1 MAKSKKQKE
10 SIAEAH
16 QKKQQQKA
24 AEAKNHN
31 IKILR
36 RILALIC
43 GLCGVVLYLN
53 TLHHGFVLD
62 DFSVILENRITKQGL
77 KAIPQIFSSS
87 YRSGYYLGT
96 DELYRPIPK
105 SIFAISWNW
114 FGENP
119 LPLHLLNIVLYGITG
134 ILLFNFCYL
143 LFPNLIFSFVASM
156 LFMFHPIHTE
166 VVANI
171 KSVDEILSLMLCIS
185 ACIFLIRYV
194 QTKNI
199 TAMVA
204 TSVCFFAALLSKES
218 SITFLA
224 IFPLLIL
231 LKSDKKATS
240 FNWSEVLK
248 PMLTLAVFALLFL
261 MIRHSVLSKI
271 ASGDPSIADNLL
283 MAAKSYDQKFA
294 TAVLILGM
302 YLKLLFIP
310 HPLVFDYSY
319 NQIPLVGI
327 GNMWFILS
335 LLIHT
340 GLLIWAILIWKKNKL
355 LSFTVLFYFIS
366 MSIYS
371 NIFYMIGS
379 SFGERFLYTASFG
392 FCMAVAY
399 ALSLISRNQN
409 AENVV
414 AFFKNNLTVL
424 LILMPVAAA
433 FAYKTITRN
442 TVWKS
447 NYTLYANDVNLSPNS
462 TRTHYYYGNLL
473 AKDDF
478 QKGKTDQEKDSIQ
491 KLALSELE
499 KSVGIFP
506 FGDAYNQMGIIYD
519 KRKDF
524 KKSFESY
531 QQAMKAAPNDP
542 MIQNNLGSLYFNMGQ
557 IPEAKAC
564 YEKAVQLNPSYSEAF
579 MNLGSACGM
588 MKLYDDAVT
597 NYLKAIKFDPNLSQ
611 AYYYLGLTYRFKG
624 DQQNSEYYYNL
635 AAKMDPE
642 KYSRKK

>member
-1 MAKSKKQKE
+1 MAKNKKQKE

-16 QKKQQQKA
+16 QRKQLQKV
-24 AEAKNHN
+24 AEARNSN

-36 RILALIC
+36 RVLTLIC
-43 GLCGVVLYLN
+43 GLCGVIIYLN

-62 DFSVILENRITKQGL
+62 DYSVILENRITKQGV

-105 SIFAISWNW
+105 SIFAISWNL
-114 FGENP
+114 FGDNP
-119 LPLHLLNIVLYGITG
+119 LPLHLLNIVLYGVTG
-134 ILLFNFCYL
+134 IVLFNFCYL

-156 LFMFHPIHTE
+156 LFVLHPVHTE

-171 KSVDEILSLMLCIS
+171 KSVDEILSFLLCIS
-185 ACIFLIRYV
+185 ACIFLVRYV
-194 QTKNI
+194 QTKKI
-199 TAMVA
+199 A
-204 TSVCFFAALLSKES
+204 TLVLTSICFFTALLSKES

-224 IFPLLIL
+224 ILPLLIFI
-231 LKSDKKATS
+231 KSVKKETS
-240 FNWSEVLK
+240 LNWSAAIK
-248 PMLTLAVFALLFL
+248 PILTLVAFAFLFL
-261 MIRHSVLSKI
+261 IIRHSVLSKI

-294 TAVLILGM
+294 TSIMILGM

-310 HPLVFDYSY
+310 HPLVFDYSF
-319 NQIPLVGI
+319 NQIPLVGM
-327 GNMWFILS
+327 GNIWFILS
-335 LLIHT
+335 LAIHI
-340 GLLIWAILIWKKNKL
+340 GLLLWAVLLWKKNKL
-355 LSFTVLFYFIS
+355 LSFTILFYFIS
-366 MSIYS
+366 MSIYA

-399 ALSLISRNQN
+399 ALSLLSKNQN
-409 AENVV
+409 AETVSS
-414 AFFKNNLTVL
+414 FFKTNLTVF
-424 LILMPVAAA
+424 LILFPVAGV

-478 QKGKTDQEKDSIQ
+478 QNGKTDQEKDSIQ

-499 KSVGIFP
+499 KSVAIFP
-506 FGDAYNQMGIIYD
+506 FGDAYNQMGIIYN
-519 KRKDF
+519 KRKDY
-524 KKSFESY
+524 KKSFENY
-531 QQAMKAAPNDP
+531 QLAMKAAPNDP

-564 YEKAVQLNPSYSEAF
+564 YEKAVLLNPSYSEAW

-588 MKLYDDAVT
+588 MKLYDEAVT
-597 NYLKAIKFDPNLSQ
+597 NYLKAIKFDPNLAQ

-624 DQQNSEYYYNL
+624 DQQNSAFYYDK

-642 KYSRKK
+642 KYGKK

>member
-1 MAKSKKQKE
+1 MAKNKKQKE

-16 QKKQQQKA
+16 QRKQLQKV
-24 AEAKNHN
+24 AETRNSN

-36 RILALIC
+36 RVLALIC
-43 GLCGVVLYLN
+43 GLCGVIIYLN

-62 DFSVILENRITKQGL
+62 DYSVILENRITKQGV

-105 SIFAISWNW
+105 SIFAISWNL
-114 FGENP
+114 FGDNP
-119 LPLHLLNIVLYGITG
+119 LPLHLLNIVLYGATG
-134 ILLFNFCYL
+134 IVLFNFCYL
-143 LFPNLIFSFVASM
+143 VFPNLIFSFVASM
-156 LFMFHPIHTE
+156 LFVLHPVHTE

-171 KSVDEILSLMLCIS
+171 KSVDEILSFLLCIS
-185 ACIFLIRYV
+185 ACIFLVRYV
-194 QTKNI
+194 QTKKI
-199 TAMVA
+199 AAIVL
-204 TSVCFFAALLSKES
+204 TSICYFAALLSKES

-231 LKSDKKATS
+231 IKSVKKETS
-240 FNWSEVLK
+240 FSWSAVIK
-248 PMLTLAVFALLFL
+248 PILTLVAFALLFL
-261 MIRHSVLSKI
+261 LIRHSVLSKI

-294 TAVLILGM
+294 TSILILGM

-310 HPLVFDYSY
+310 HPLVFDYSF
-319 NQIPLVGI
+319 NQIPLVGM
-327 GNMWFILS
+327 GNIWFILS
-335 LLIHT
+335 MAIHI
-340 GLLIWAILIWKKNKL
+340 GLLLWAVLLWKKNKL
-355 LSFTVLFYFIS
+355 LSFTILFYFIS
-366 MSIYS
+366 MSIYA

-399 ALSLISRNQN
+399 ALSLLSKNQN
-409 AENVV
+409 AETVSS
-414 AFFKNNLTVL
+414 FFKTNLNVF
-424 LILMPVAAA
+424 LIFTPVAGA
-433 FAYKTITRN
+433 FVYKTITRN

-473 AKDDF
+473 GKDDF
-478 QKGKTDQEKDSIQ
+478 QNGKTDQEKDSIQ

-499 KSVGIFP
+499 KSVAIFP

-531 QQAMKAAPNDP
+531 QLAMKAAPNDP

-588 MKLYDDAVT
+588 LKQYDEAVT
-597 NYLKAIKFDPNLSQ
+597 NYLKAIKFDPNLAQ

-624 DQQNSEYYYNL
+624 DQQNSAFYYDK
-635 AAKMDPE
+635 AAKMDPV
-642 KYSRKK
+642 KYGKK

>member
-1 MAKSKKQKE
+1 MAKNKKQKE

-16 QKKQQQKA
+16 QRKQLQKV
-24 AEAKNHN
+24 AEARNSN

-36 RILALIC
+36 RVLALIC
-43 GLCGVVLYLN
+43 GLCGVIIYLN

-62 DFSVILENRITKQGL
+62 DYSVILENRITKQGV

-105 SIFAISWNW
+105 SIFAISWNL
-114 FGENP
+114 FGDNP
-119 LPLHLLNIVLYGITG
+119 LPLHLLNIVLYGVTG
-134 ILLFNFCYL
+134 IVLFNFCYL

-156 LFMFHPIHTE
+156 LFVLHPVHTE

-171 KSVDEILSLMLCIS
+171 KSVDEILSFLLCIS
-185 ACIFLIRYV
+185 ACIFLVRYV
-194 QTKNI
+194 QTKKI
-199 TAMVA
+199 A
-204 TSVCFFAALLSKES
+204 TLVLTSICFFTALLSKES

-224 IFPLLIL
+224 IFPLLIFI
-231 LKSDKKATS
+231 KSVKKETS
-240 FNWSEVLK
+240 LNWSAAIK
-248 PMLTLAVFALLFL
+248 PILTLVAFAFLFL
-261 MIRHSVLSKI
+261 IIRHSVLSKI

-294 TAVLILGM
+294 TSIMILGM

-310 HPLVFDYSY
+310 HPLVFDYSF
-319 NQIPLVGI
+319 NQIPLVGM
-327 GNMWFILS
+327 GNIWFILS
-335 LLIHT
+335 LAIHI
-340 GLLIWAILIWKKNKL
+340 GLLLWAVLLWKKNKL
-355 LSFTVLFYFIS
+355 LSFTILFYFIS
-366 MSIYS
+366 MSIYA

-399 ALSLISRNQN
+399 ALSLLSKNQN
-409 AENVV
+409 AETVSS
-414 AFFKNNLTVL
+414 FFKTNLTVF
-424 LILMPVAAA
+424 LILFPVAGV

-478 QKGKTDQEKDSIQ
+478 QNGKTDQEKDSIQ

-499 KSVGIFP
+499 KSVAIFP
-506 FGDAYNQMGIIYD
+506 FGDAYNQMGIIYN

-531 QQAMKAAPNDP
+531 QLAMKAAPNDP

-564 YEKAVQLNPSYSEAF
+564 YEKAVLLNPSYSEAW

-588 MKLYDDAVT
+588 LKQYDEAVT
-597 NYLKAIKFDPNLSQ
+597 NYLKAIKFDPNLAQ

-624 DQQNSEYYYNL
+624 DQQNSAFYYDK
-635 AAKMDPE
+635 AAKMDPV
-642 KYSRKK
+642 KYGKK

>member
-1 MAKSKKQKE
+1 MAKNKKQKE

-16 QKKQQQKA
+16 QRKQQQKV

-105 SIFAISWNW
+105 SIFAISWNL
-114 FGENP
+114 FGDNP
-119 LPLHLLNIVLYGITG
+119 LPLHLLNIVLYGVTG
-134 ILLFNFCYL
+134 IVLFNFCYL

-156 LFMFHPIHTE
+156 LFVLHPVHTE

-171 KSVDEILSLMLCIS
+171 KSVDEILSFLLCIS
-185 ACIFLIRYV
+185 ACIFLVRYV
-194 QTKNI
+194 QTKKI
-199 TAMVA
+199 A
-204 TSVCFFAALLSKES
+204 TLVLTSICFFTALLSKES

-224 IFPLLIL
+224 ILPLLIFI
-231 LKSDKKATS
+231 KSVKKETS
-240 FNWSEVLK
+240 LNWSAAIK
-248 PMLTLAVFALLFL
+248 PILTLVAFAFLFL
-261 MIRHSVLSKI
+261 IIRHSVLSKI

-294 TAVLILGM
+294 TSIMILGM

-310 HPLVFDYSY
+310 HPLVFDYSF
-319 NQIPLVGI
+319 NQIPLVGM
-327 GNMWFILS
+327 GNIWFILS
-335 LLIHT
+335 LAIHI
-340 GLLIWAILIWKKNKL
+340 GLLLWAVLLWKKNKL
-355 LSFTVLFYFIS
+355 LSFTILFYFIS
-366 MSIYS
+366 MSIYA

-399 ALSLISRNQN
+399 ALSLLSKNQN
-409 AENVV
+409 AETVSS
-414 AFFKNNLTVL
+414 FFKTNLTVF
-424 LILMPVAAA
+424 LILFPVAGV

-478 QKGKTDQEKDSIQ
+478 QNGKTDQEKDSIQ

-499 KSVGIFP
+499 KSVAIFP
-506 FGDAYNQMGIIYD
+506 FGDAYNQMGIIYN

-531 QQAMKAAPNDP
+531 QLAMKAAPNDP

-564 YEKAVQLNPSYSEAF
+564 YEKAVLLNPSYSEAW

-588 MKLYDDAVT
+588 MKLYDEAVT
-597 NYLKAIKFDPNLSQ
+597 NYLKAIKFDPNLAQ

-624 DQQNSEYYYNL
+624 DQQNSAFYYDK

-642 KYSRKK
+642 KYGKK

>member
-1 MAKSKKQKE
+1 MAKNKKQKE

-16 QKKQQQKA
+16 QRKQLQKV
-24 AEAKNHN
+24 AEARNSN

-36 RILALIC
+36 RVLALLC
-43 GLCGVVLYLN
+43 GLCGVIIYLN

-62 DFSVILENRITKQGL
+62 DYSVILENRITKQGV
-77 KAIPQIFSSS
+77 KAIPHIFSSS

-105 SIFAISWNW
+105 SIFAISWNL
-114 FGENP
+114 FGDNP
-119 LPLHLLNIVLYGITG
+119 LPLHLLNIVLYGATG
-134 ILLFNFCYL
+134 IVLFNFCYL
-143 LFPNLIFSFVASM
+143 VFPNLIFSFVASM
-156 LFMFHPIHTE
+156 LFVLHPVHTE

-171 KSVDEILSLMLCIS
+171 KSVDEILSFLLCIS
-185 ACIFLIRYV
+185 ACIFLVRYV
-194 QTKNI
+194 QTKKI
-199 TAMVA
+199 TALVL
-204 TSVCFFAALLSKES
+204 TSICYFAALLSKES

-224 IFPLLIL
+224 IFPLLITI
-231 LKSDKKATS
+231 KKKKKETS
-240 FNWSEVLK
+240 FSWSAVIK
-248 PMLTLAVFALLFL
+248 PILTLVAFALLFL
-261 MIRHSVLSKI
+261 IIRHSVLSKI

-294 TAVLILGM
+294 TSIMILGM

-310 HPLVFDYSY
+310 HPLVFDYSF
-319 NQIPLVGI
+319 NQIPLVGM
-327 GNMWFILS
+327 GNIWFILS
-335 LLIHT
+335 MAIHI
-340 GLLIWAILIWKKNKL
+340 GLLLWAVLLWKKNKL
-355 LSFTVLFYFIS
+355 LSFTILFYFIS
-366 MSIYS
+366 MSIYA

-399 ALSLISRNQN
+399 ALSLLSKNQN
-409 AENVV
+409 AETVSS
-414 AFFKNNLTVL
+414 FFKTNLTVF
-424 LILMPVAAA
+424 LILFPVAGA

-473 AKDDF
+473 GKDDF
-478 QKGKTDQEKDSIQ
+478 QNGKTDQEKDSIQ

-499 KSVGIFP
+499 KSVSIFP

-531 QQAMKAAPNDP
+531 QLAMKAAPNDP

-588 MKLYDDAVT
+588 LKQYDEAVT
-597 NYLKAIKFDPNLSQ
+597 NYLKAIKFDPNLAQ

-624 DQQNSEYYYNL
+624 DQQNSAFYYDK
-635 AAKMDPE
+635 AAKMDPV
-642 KYSRKK
+642 KYGKK

>member
-1 MAKSKKQKE
+1 MAKIKKQKE
-10 SIAEAH
+10 SIAEAL
-16 QKKQQQKA
+16 QRKQLQKA
-24 AEAKNHN
+24 VEARNNN

-36 RILALIC
+36 RVLALIC
-43 GLCGVVLYLN
+43 GLCGVILYLN

-62 DFSVILENRITKQGL
+62 DYSVILENRITKQGV

-105 SIFAISWNW
+105 SLFAISWNL
-114 FGENP
+114 FGDNP
-119 LPLHLLNIVLYGITG
+119 LPLHLLNIILYGVIG
-134 ILLFNFCYL
+134 IVLFNFCYL

-156 LFMFHPIHTE
+156 LFVLHPVHTE

-171 KSVDEILSLMLCIS
+171 KSVDEILSFLLCIS
-185 ACIFLIRYV
+185 ACIFLARYV
-194 QTKNI
+194 QTKKI
-199 TAMVA
+199 TALVL
-204 TSVCFFAALLSKES
+204 TSICFFAALLSKES

-231 LKSDKKATS
+231 IKSVKKEAS
-240 FNWSEVLK
+240 FSWSAAMK
-248 PMLTLAVFALLFL
+248 PMLTLVAFAILFL
-261 MIRHSVLSKI
+261 IIRHSVLSKI

-294 TAVLILGM
+294 TAIMILGM

-310 HPLVFDYSY
+310 HPLVFDYSF
-319 NQIPLVGI
+319 NQIPLVGM
-327 GNMWFILS
+327 GNIWFILS
-335 LLIHT
+335 LAIHI
-340 GLLIWAILIWKKNKL
+340 GLLLWAVLFWKKNKL
-355 LSFTVLFYFIS
+355 LSFTILFYFIS
-366 MSIYS
+366 MSIYA

-399 ALSLISRNQN
+399 ALSLLSKDHN
-409 AENVV
+409 AEIVSS
-414 AFFKNNLTVL
+414 FFRNNLTVF
-424 LILMPVAAA
+424 LIFTPVAGA
-433 FAYKTITRN
+433 FIYKTITRN

-478 QKGKTDQEKDSIQ
+478 QNGKTDQEKDSIQ

-499 KSVGIFP
+499 KSVAIFP
-506 FGDAYNQMGIIYD
+506 FGDAYNQMGIIYN
-519 KRKDF
+519 KRKDY

-531 QQAMKAAPNDP
+531 QLAMKAAPNDP

-564 YEKAVQLNPSYSEAF
+564 YEKSVQLNPSYSEAW

-588 MKLYDDAVT
+588 LKQYDEAVT
-597 NYLKAIKFDPNLSQ
+597 NYLKAIKYDPNLAQ

-624 DQQNSEYYYNL
+624 DQQNSAFYYDK

-642 KYSRKK
+642 KYGKK

>member
-1 MAKSKKQKE
+1 MAKNKKQKE

-16 QKKQQQKA
+16 QRKQQQKV

-105 SIFAISWNW
+105 SIFAISWNL
-114 FGENP
+114 FGDNP
-119 LPLHLLNIVLYGITG
+119 LPLHLLNIVLYGVTG
-134 ILLFNFCYL
+134 IVLFNFCYL

-156 LFMFHPIHTE
+156 LFVLHPVHTE

-171 KSVDEILSLMLCIS
+171 KSVDEILSFLLCIS
-185 ACIFLIRYV
+185 ACIFLVRYV
-194 QTKNI
+194 QTKKI
-199 TAMVA
+199 A
-204 TSVCFFAALLSKES
+204 TLVLTSICFFTALLSKES

-224 IFPLLIL
+224 ILPLLIFI
-231 LKSDKKATS
+231 KSVKKETS
-240 FNWSEVLK
+240 LNWSAAIK
-248 PMLTLAVFALLFL
+248 PILTLVAFAFLFL
-261 MIRHSVLSKI
+261 IIRHSVLSKI

-294 TAVLILGM
+294 TSIMILGM

-310 HPLVFDYSY
+310 HPLVFDYSF
-319 NQIPLVGI
+319 NQIPLVGM
-327 GNMWFILS
+327 GNIWFILS
-335 LLIHT
+335 LAIHI
-340 GLLIWAILIWKKNKL
+340 GLLLWAVLLWKKNKL
-355 LSFTVLFYFIS
+355 LSFTILFYFIS
-366 MSIYS
+366 MSIYA

-399 ALSLISRNQN
+399 ALSLLSKNQN
-409 AENVV
+409 AETVSS
-414 AFFKNNLTVL
+414 FFKTNLTVF
-424 LILMPVAAA
+424 LILFPVAGV

-478 QKGKTDQEKDSIQ
+478 QNGKTDQEKDSIQ

-499 KSVGIFP
+499 KSVAIFP
-506 FGDAYNQMGIIYD
+506 FGDAYNQMGIIYN
-519 KRKDF
+519 KRKDY
-524 KKSFESY
+524 KKSFENY
-531 QQAMKAAPNDP
+531 QLAMKAAPNDP

-564 YEKAVQLNPSYSEAF
+564 YEKAVLLNPSYSEAW

-588 MKLYDDAVT
+588 MKLYDEAVT
-597 NYLKAIKFDPNLSQ
+597 NYLKAIKFDPNLAQ

-624 DQQNSEYYYNL
+624 DQQNSAFYYDK

-642 KYSRKK
+642 KYGKK

>member
-16 QKKQQQKA
+16 QRKQQQKV

-105 SIFAISWNW
+105 SIFAISWNL
-114 FGENP
+114 FGDNP
-119 LPLHLLNIVLYGITG
+119 LPLHLLNIVLYGVTG
-134 ILLFNFCYL
+134 IVLFNFCYL

-156 LFMFHPIHTE
+156 LFVLHPVHTE

-171 KSVDEILSLMLCIS
+171 KSVDEILSFLLCIS
-185 ACIFLIRYV
+185 ACIFLVRYV
-194 QTKNI
+194 QTKKI
-199 TAMVA
+199 A
-204 TSVCFFAALLSKES
+204 TLVLTSICFFTALLSKES

-224 IFPLLIL
+224 ILPLLIFI
-231 LKSDKKATS
+231 KSVKKETS
-240 FNWSEVLK
+240 LNWSAAIK
-248 PMLTLAVFALLFL
+248 PILTLVAFAFLFL
-261 MIRHSVLSKI
+261 IIRHSVLSKI

-294 TAVLILGM
+294 TSIMILGM

-310 HPLVFDYSY
+310 HPLVFDYSF
-319 NQIPLVGI
+319 NQIPLVGM
-327 GNMWFILS
+327 GNIWFILS
-335 LLIHT
+335 LAIHI
-340 GLLIWAILIWKKNKL
+340 GLLLWAVLLWKKNKL
-355 LSFTVLFYFIS
+355 LSFTILFYFIS
-366 MSIYS
+366 MSIYA

-399 ALSLISRNQN
+399 ALSLLSKNQN
-409 AENVV
+409 AETVSS
-414 AFFKNNLTVL
+414 FFKTNLTVF
-424 LILMPVAAA
+424 LILFPVAGA

-478 QKGKTDQEKDSIQ
+478 QNGKTDQEKDSIQ

-499 KSVGIFP
+499 KSVAIFP
-506 FGDAYNQMGIIYD
+506 FGDAYNQMGIIYN
-519 KRKDF
+519 KRKDY
-524 KKSFESY
+524 KKSFENY
-531 QQAMKAAPNDP
+531 QLAMKAAPNDP

-564 YEKAVQLNPSYSEAF
+564 YEKAVLLNPSYSEAW

-588 MKLYDDAVT
+588 MKLYDEAVT
-597 NYLKAIKFDPNLSQ
+597 NYLKAIKFDPNLAQ

-624 DQQNSEYYYNL
+624 DQQNSAFYYDK

-642 KYSRKK
+642 KYGKK